1 MKIMS
6 RSFNRA
12 EKALLI
18 VLAIILLG
26 LLYYWFVDQPVR
38 DAITSA
44 KAESDGLWVELNT
57 LQADA
62 ARLEKMQAE
71 LDEIESSGSVSRMGS
86 YNNSEAELRLLN
98 DALAG
103 TLQYSI
109 SFSDVTRSGNQ
120 IRRSFTLQFKTADYD
135 GAREIVESIENSEFR
150 CIIGDIRCTVD
161 NDEAV
166 TINAA
171 ATFYETMVGGTPDA
185 GLPADSDTDG
195 MN

>member
-26 LLYYWFVDQPVR
+26 LMYYWFVDQPVR

-109 SFSDVTRSGNQ
+109 TFSDVTRSGNQ
-120 IRRSFTLQFKTADYD
+120 IRRNFTLQFKTADYD

-161 NDEAV
+161 SDEAV